1 MTKKVAL
8 LVAHGGKDPGACAF
22 GYRESDVSLDICLRT
37 ASHLRQMG
45 IEPYLTRTKDV
56 YISPEDQARM
66 ANQWG
71 VDLAVSPHLN
81 AGGGTG
87 FESYVHPN
95 AGQETR
101 RIRHIIHS
109 RLAEHVG
116 RLGIRDRGEK
126 EANFAVLRLTRMPAI
141 LIELCF
147 IDSRK
152 DVDTLVA
159 IPDRRESVALVLAM
173 AIAEALGVARTTS
186 RGGDD
191 VETIVRRLVARGAT
205 NSPDYWRSVLRGEK
219 PVNPEYLRTLLS
231 RLVS

>member
-8 LVAHGGKDPGACAF
+8 LVAHGGKDPGARAF

-37 ASHLRQMG
+37 ASHLRQLG

-56 YISPEDQARM
+56 YISPEEQARM
-66 ANQWG
+66 ANRWG
-71 VDLAVSPHLN
+71 VHLAVSPHLN

-101 RIRHIIHS
+101 RIRRIIHS

-126 EANFAVLRLTRMPAI
+126 EANFAVLRVTKMPAV
-141 LIELCF
+141 LLELCF
-147 IDSRK
+147 IDSKK
-152 DVDTLVA
+152 DVDALVA
-159 IPDRRESVALVLAM
+159 NPDRRESVALVLAM
-173 AIAEALGVARTTS
+173 AIADALGVTRVTS
-186 RGGDD
+186 KGEDD
-191 VETIVRRLVARGAT
+191 VDTIVRRLVDRGIT
-205 NSPDYWRSVLRGEK
+205 NSPDYWRAVLRGEK
-219 PVNPEYLRTLLS
+219 PANPEYLRTILS